1 MKAQTQEK
9 QTVEATTLTKK
20 ELCILKQGKQI
31 VTEEQFAVCYMT
43 AKCQLKNRTPEFGIY
58 NKNLAAEC
66 GMNPETFRR
75 TVEKFKLVITGK
87 DEDPSETDKEAIYP
101 KIRIAYN
108 KFIELLDE
116 TVYDFAERSFTE
128 ENRNIGY
135 EMALEKAEQQDKY
148 AAEYK
153 KRDAEIKN
161 KVTLLFNSLNSVFK
175 DATKAKRQAINKV
188 ANESNVSVER
198 VLGVWNKDEMLKKI
212 S

>member
-9 QTVEATTLTKK
+9 QSVEESTLTKR
-20 ELCILKQGKQI
+20 ELSILKQGKQL
-31 VTEEQFAVCYMT
+31 VTEEQYAVCYLT

-75 TVEKFKLVITGK
+75 LVEKFTMLFDGRS
-87 DEDPSETDKEAIYP
+87 EDPYFDKFYMY
-101 KIRIAYN
+101 KKLYDQFN
-108 KFIELLDE
+108 VFIELSDE
-116 TVYDFAERSFTE
+116 DAYNIAERSFTE

-135 EMALEKAEQQDKY
+135 EMAMEKAEQQDKY

-153 KRDAEIKN
+153 KRDTEIKN

-188 ANESNVSVER
+188 ANESNVSVDR
-198 VLGVWNKDEMLKKI
+198 VLGIWNKDEMLKKI

>member
-1 MKAQTQEK
+1 MKSQIKEK
-9 QTVEATTLTKK
+9 QTVEATALTKR
-20 ELCILKQGKQI
+20 ELSILKQGKQL
-31 VTEEQFAVCYMT
+31 VTEEQFAVCYLT
-43 AKCQLKNRTPEFGIY
+43 AKCQIKNRTPEFGIY

-87 DEDPSETDKEAIYP
+87 DEDPAETDKEKIYP
-101 KIRIAYN
+101 KIYAAYD

-116 TVYDFAERSFTE
+116 TVYDFAEKSFTE
-128 ENRNIGY
+128 ENRNLGY

-188 ANESNVSVER
+188 ANESNVSIER
-198 VLGVWNKDEMLKKI
+198 VLGIWNKDEMLKKI